1 MSNPSEVEDRIMKD
15 AVDPKKDILA
25 DVDMEQNVVGGEK
38 EKVKDVPGHVYQP
51 EDLKFI
57 LEVI

>member
-1 MSNPSEVEDRIMKD
+1 MSDPSEVEDHIMKD
-15 AVDPKKDILA
+15 ADNSKKDLLGDI
-25 DVDMEQNVVGGEK
+25 DMEQNVVGGEK
-38 EKVKDVPGHVYQP
+38 EKVGHVYQP